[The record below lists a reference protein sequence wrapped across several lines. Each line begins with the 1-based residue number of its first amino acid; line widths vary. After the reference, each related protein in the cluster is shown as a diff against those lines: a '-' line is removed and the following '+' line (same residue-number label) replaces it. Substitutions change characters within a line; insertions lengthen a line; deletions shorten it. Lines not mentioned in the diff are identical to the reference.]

1 MIKLMHL
8 LLIRWLSIFFPMI
21 QWSWLFL
28 LLNFWSLFTLEDL
41 SSFKGS
47 KPLFSWQICHWDLMN
62 PSEKCYLLWDSILER
77 ILISHAHLVFS
88 VFRITHFKG
97 FSWKEHA
104 SHPLGIILHW
114 FFEACW
120 LLDDMHTFHLIQV
133 SLILF
138 ELLLVNPRV
147 SWCTPCVRDENLAYK
162 YYKRNDWNST
172 NFVTNSYN

>member
-1 MIKLMHL
+1 MLCYTIRESQDLNLIASLFVLCKMIKLMHL
-8 LLIRWLSIFFPMI
+8 LQR
-21 QWSWLFL
+21 
-28 LLNFWSLFTLEDL
+28 
-41 SSFKGS
+41 
-47 KPLFSWQICHWDLMN
+47 FSWRIPHWDLMN
-62 PSEKCYLLWDSILER
+62 PCEKCYLLRDSILER

-88 VFRITHFKG
+88 GFRITHFKG
-97 FSWKEHA
+97 FSWDENA
-104 SHPLGIILHW
+104 SCPPSVIFHW

-133 SLILF
+133 SLILS